1 MLQSIRSRASSWV
14 IKILFLVL
22 ILAFGVWGIEDI
34 FRGPGQQSTVATVGS
49 SSISVAE
56 LNSEFRR
63 QLDRLRP
70 MFGGQLDTDKARQL
84 GLLDRSLDML
94 VGEAL
99 LQQEIKRLGIAVP
112 DDAIRQRIAALPQLK
127 NEAGLFDPRRFEMLL
142 RNTGRSEGEFIAG
155 LRQELTRDQLASSIA
170 AGIRTPTTLADTVY
184 KFRSEKRVADYVAV
198 DAAKMPE
205 PPAPDEAAQRAY
217 LEQYKDRFSTPEYR
231 GFEFVRIDPARI
243 VADFKVPDDQLKTT
257 YEQRLSEFKHPEKRD
272 VLQMALPDEATAK
285 RAVDE
290 LAQGKDFLAVAKEV
304 ANQGEDVVKLGLVTR
319 GDIAKLLPELAA
331 PTFELAVGQS
341 TPPIKSLLG
350 WHVVK
355 VLSEEPARTESF
367 EEAKPRLL
375 TELAREAAPDAIT
388 RLANRFEDERAGSG
402 QIDDAA
408 QRAGLV
414 AVKVPAM
421 DREGR
426 APDGKPAVDAA
437 QGGLPQG
444 GIVER
449 AVFEAALNTDGPML
463 ETPDGGIV
471 FFRVTSISPPAVKP
485 FEQVREQV
493 VQAIVAE
500 KRLAAAKAEAEA
512 IQAKVKGGA
521 TLAAAAGEGAE
532 VKTTQPFTREDRAAF
547 GRPAAS
553 LVVDLFKAN
562 AGDTAIAQSGPGYI
576 VAQLKSVAPAD
587 PVADGPAVAQVAD
600 ALRQQIGADVYAQFN
615 NALRGRFG
623 VEVKQS
629 VVDQMFKN

>member
-34 FRGPGQQSTVATVGS
+34 FRGPGQQATVATVGNA
-49 SSISVAE
+49 SISVAE

-70 MFGGQLDTDKARQL
+70 MFGGQLDSDKGRQL

-142 RNTGRSEGEFIAG
+142 RNSGRSEGEFIAG
-155 LRQELTRDQLASSIA
+155 LRQELTRDQLAGTIA
-170 AGIRTPTTLADTVY
+170 AGIRTPATLADTVFR
-184 KFRSEKRVADYVAV
+184 FRSEKRVADYVAV
-198 DAAKMPE
+198 DAARMPE
-205 PPAPDEAAQRAY
+205 PPAPDEAAQKAY
-217 LEQYKDRFSTPEYR
+217 LEQHKDRFSTPEYR
-231 GFEFVRIDPARI
+231 AFEFVRIDPAKM
-243 VADFKVPDDQLKTT
+243 VADFKVPDDQLKAA
-257 YEQRLSEFKHPEKRD
+257 YDQRLSEFQHPAKRD

-304 ANQGEDVVKLGLVTR
+304 ANQGEDVVKLGAVSR

-341 TPPIKSLLG
+341 TQPIKSLLG

-375 TELAREAAPDAIT
+375 AELAREAAPDAIT

-402 QIDDAA
+402 QMDDAA

-426 APDGKPAVDAA
+426 APDGKPID
-437 QGGLPQG
+437 GLPQG
-444 GIVER
+444 GVVER
-449 AVFEAALNTDGPML
+449 AVFESAVNTDGPML

-471 FFRVTSISPPAVKP
+471 FFRVTGISPPAVKP

-500 KRLAAAKAEAEA
+500 KRLEAAKAEAEA

-521 TLAAAAGEGAE
+521 TLAAAAGEGVE
-532 VKTTQPFTREDRAAF
+532 VKTTQPFTRDDRAAF

-553 LVVDLFKAN
+553 LVADLFKAS

-576 VAQLKSVAPAD
+576 VAQLKSIAPAD
-587 PVADGPAVAQVAD
+587 PAADAPALAQVAD

-615 NALRGRFG
+615 NALRSRFG

-629 VVDQMFKN
+629 VVDGMFKN

>member
-14 IKILFLVL
+14 IKILFFVL

-205 PPAPDEAAQRAY
+205 PPAPDEAAQKAY
-217 LEQYKDRFSTPEYR
+217 LEQNKDRFSTPEYR
-231 GFEFVRIDPARI
+231 GFEFVRIDPAKM
-243 VADFKVPDDQLKTT
+243 VADFKVPDDQLKAA
-257 YEQRLSEFKHPEKRD
+257 YDQRLSEFQHPAKRE

-304 ANQGEDVVKLGLVTR
+304 ANQGEDVVKLGSVSR

-331 PTFELAVGQS
+331 PTFGLAVGQS

-355 VLSEEPARTESF
+355 VLAEEPARTESF

-375 TELAREAAPDAIT
+375 AELAREAAPDAIT

-426 APDGKPAVDAA
+426 APDGKPVGD
-437 QGGLPQG
+437 LPQG

-449 AVFEAALNTDGPML
+449 AVFDAPLNSDGPML
-463 ETPDGGIV
+463 ETPDGGV
-471 FFRVTSISPPAVKP
+471 AFFRVTAITPPAVKP
-485 FEQVREQV
+485 YEQVREQLV
-493 VQAIVAE
+493 EAIVAE

-553 LVVDLFKAN
+553 LVADLFKAK

-576 VAQLKSVAPAD
+576 VAQLKSIAPAD
-587 PVADGPAVAQVAD
+587 PVADAPAVAQVAD

-629 VVDQMFKN
+629 VVDEMFKN